1 MAHIRIVHFMVVVVV
16 VLTIF
21 LYSLLYTASPEM
33 TTIIHAGT
41 PHHYVMSRKDSNSN
55 NNDNLNSLSNN
66 NNLQNGDI
74 LVSNNLITSDRD
86 SKGGGDV
93 ENTVPSIEK
102 QSLTN
107 NTRIFTRNGST
118 GVGSVVIRSENIVNT
133 SATTYKS
140 YNNGSLLSNTNV
152 NSHGDASI
160 SPTLDAKSTAKTS
173 DKSNAKSAINTTQIS
188 STTTTTTAASSNV
201 VQKINNTSNNNKQ
214 QQNNETVGKV
224 VRTNEIYE
232 PGFTDASPDLCKN
245 NGEQLRLLILI
256 TSAPTH
262 HEQRLA
268 IRQSWGHY
276 GTRRDVAIGFI
287 LGQTE
292 NQAHEDALAAEQ
304 YMYNDLVRGHFVDSY
319 NNLTLKTI
327 SSLEWVDTYCPN
339 ASFFLKTDDDM
350 FINIPRLLQFIE
362 KHHNDKRTIYG
373 RLAKKWK
380 PIRNKKSKYYVSPQQ
395 YFPTIFPHF
404 TTGPAYLIT
413 SDVIGDLYRKSLNQT
428 YLKLEDVYTTGIV
441 AQLLNIKRMHVTEF
455 LNRRIAF
462 NQCNIKK
469 AISLHMIKPIEQF
482 DLWKKLLDNSVKC
495 K

>member
-1 MAHIRIVHFMVVVVV
+1 MMMC
-16 VLTIF
+16 
-21 LYSLLYTASPEM
+21 Y
-33 TTIIHAGT
+33 
-41 PHHYVMSRKDSNSN
+41 
-55 NNDNLNSLSNN
+55 
-66 NNLQNGDI
+66 
-74 LVSNNLITSDRD
+74 LVSL
-86 SKGGGDV
+86 V
-93 ENTVPSIEK
+93 
-102 QSLTN
+102 
-107 NTRIFTRNGST
+107 
-118 GVGSVVIRSENIVNT
+118 
-133 SATTYKS
+133 A
-140 YNNGSLLSNTNV
+140 
-152 NSHGDASI
+152 
-160 SPTLDAKSTAKTS
+160 
-173 DKSNAKSAINTTQIS
+173 DKSSVKSLINATQIS
-188 STTTTTTAASSNV
+188 STTTTTTTPSSSSKNAVQSTNDNNKSNIMNV
-201 VQKINNTSNNNKQ
+201 TSNKSKQ
-214 QQNNETVGKV
+214 TQNNETVVKV
-224 VRTNEIYE
+224 VRTHEIYE
-232 PGFTDASPDLCKN
+232 PGFTEASPELCKN

-276 GTRRDVAIGFI
+276 GQRRDVAIGFI

-339 ASFFLKTDDDM
+339 VSFFLKTDDDM

-362 KHHNDKRTIYG
+362 KHHNDKHTIYG

-441 AQLLNIKRMHVTEF
+441 AQLLNIKRVHVTEF

-482 DLWKKLLDNSVKC
+482 DLWKKLLDSSVKC

>member
-1 MAHIRIVHFMVVVVV
+1 M
-16 VLTIF
+16 
-21 LYSLLYTASPEM
+21 
-33 TTIIHAGT
+33 
-41 PHHYVMSRKDSNSN
+41 KN
-55 NNDNLNSLSNN
+55 
-66 NNLQNGDI
+66 
-74 LVSNNLITSDRD
+74 
-86 SKGGGDV
+86 
-93 ENTVPSIEK
+93 
-102 QSLTN
+102 LTN
-107 NTRIFTRNGST
+107 SSQ
-118 GVGSVVIRSENIVNT
+118 V
-133 SATTYKS
+133 
-140 YNNGSLLSNTNV
+140 
-152 NSHGDASI
+152 
-160 SPTLDAKSTAKTS
+160 
-173 DKSNAKSAINTTQIS
+173 S
-188 STTTTTTAASSNV
+188 STTTTTVSSSKSNTVNV
-201 VQKINNTSNNNKQ
+201 TNTKSKQ
-214 QQNNETVGKV
+214 SNETVAKV

-232 PGFTDASPDLCKN
+232 PGFTEASADLCKN
-245 NGEQLRLLILI
+245 SGEQLRLLVLI

-276 GTRRDVAIGFI
+276 GSRRDVAIGFI

-362 KHHNDKRTIYG
+362 KHHKDKHTIYG

-441 AQLLNIKRMHVTEF
+441 AQLLNIKRVHVTEF

>member
-1 MAHIRIVHFMVVVVV
+1 MILSFYV
-16 VLTIF
+16 F
-21 LYSLLYTASPEM
+21 LADKSS
-33 TTIIHAGT
+33 
-41 PHHYVMSRKDSNSN
+41 VK
-55 NNDNLNSLSNN
+55 
-66 NNLQNGDI
+66 
-74 LVSNNLITSDRD
+74 NLI
-86 SKGGGDV
+86 
-93 ENTVPSIEK
+93 
-102 QSLTN
+102 
-107 NTRIFTRNGST
+107 
-118 GVGSVVIRSENIVNT
+118 
-133 SATTYKS
+133 
-140 YNNGSLLSNTNV
+140 
-152 NSHGDASI
+152 NS
-160 SPTLDAKSTAKTS
+160 
-173 DKSNAKSAINTTQIS
+173 TQIS
-188 STTTTTTAASSNV
+188 STTTTTTTASSSKSINV
-201 VQKINNTSNNNKQ
+201 VQSTNNDASNKNKQ
-214 QQNNETVGKV
+214 QQSNETVGKV
-224 VRTNEIYE
+224 VRTDDIYE
-232 PGFTDASPDLCKN
+232 PGFTEASPDLCKN

-256 TSAPTH
+256 MSAPTH

-276 GTRRDVAIGFI
+276 GQRRDVAIGFI

-292 NQAHEDALAAEQ
+292 TQAHEDALAAEQ

-441 AQLLNIKRMHVTEF
+441 AQLLNIKRVHVTEF

-482 DLWKKLLDNSVKC
+482 DLWKKLLDSSVKC

>member
-1 MAHIRIVHFMVVVVV
+1 M
-16 VLTIF
+16 
-21 LYSLLYTASPEM
+21 
-33 TTIIHAGT
+33 
-41 PHHYVMSRKDSNSN
+41 
-55 NNDNLNSLSNN
+55 SLSLSPFVIADKSGVKN
-66 NNLQNGDI
+66 
-74 LVSNNLITSDRD
+74 
-86 SKGGGDV
+86 
-93 ENTVPSIEK
+93 
-102 QSLTN
+102 LTN
-107 NTRIFTRNGST
+107 S
-118 GVGSVVIRSENIVNT
+118 S
-133 SATTYKS
+133 
-140 YNNGSLLSNTNV
+140 
-152 NSHGDASI
+152 
-160 SPTLDAKSTAKTS
+160 
-173 DKSNAKSAINTTQIS
+173 QIS
-188 STTTTTTAASSNV
+188 STTTTTVSVKSSNV
-201 VQKINNTSNNNKQ
+201 QNTHNTSTNVATNKNKQ
-214 QQNNETVGKV
+214 SNDTVAKV

-232 PGFTDASPDLCKN
+232 PGFTESSADLCKN
-245 NGEQLRLLILI
+245 SGEQLRLLILI

-276 GTRRDVAIGFI
+276 GQRRDVAIGFI

-441 AQLLNIKRMHVTEF
+441 AQLLNIKRVHVTEF